1 MCTLVIVVCCCVS
14 DMLKDS
20 CKSSEQNSR
29 QVALELQELKK
40 KLRDQRK
47 ATDRAESDSKKYYES
62 LLSIKTHLNSAMD
75 TVRVVT
81 TEKSSAE
88 KTGAA
93 AGSSPSKATAE
104 PPQPAADAKKEAA
117 DVVIKKEVNGEWGA
131 AAALLVV
138 CM

>member
-1 MCTLVIVVCCCVS
+1 MYMCTLVIVVCCCVS

-117 DVVIKKEVNGEWGA
+117 DVVIKKEVNGE
-131 AAALLVV
+131 
-138 CM
+138 

>member
-88 KTGAA
+88 KTA
-93 AGSSPSKATAE
+93 AGSSPSKAAAE